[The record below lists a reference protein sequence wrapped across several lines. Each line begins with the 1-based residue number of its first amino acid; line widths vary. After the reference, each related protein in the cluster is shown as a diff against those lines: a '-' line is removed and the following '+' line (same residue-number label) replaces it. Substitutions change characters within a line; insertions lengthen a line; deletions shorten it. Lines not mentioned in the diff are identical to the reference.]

1 MYKWF
6 PNELLNKFRKIKIQ
20 LLVMKVPQ
28 NSLGLKLL
36 LCLTIFLHGQLLFV
50 PEKELLFF
58 FLPSLRSKGN
68 MQVIR
73 NLSLCGFVV
82 LSLEA

>member
-6 PNELLNKFRKIKIQ
+6 PNELLNKFRKIMIQ

-36 LCLTIFLHGQLLFV
+36 LCLTIFLLGQSLFV
-50 PEKELLFF
+50 PEKELFF

>member
-36 LCLTIFLHGQLLFV
+36 LCLTIFLHASYCLYL
-50 PEKELLFF
+50 KRSFF
-58 FLPSLRSKGN
+58 FFFSPLSK
-68 MQVIR
+68 
-73 NLSLCGFVV
+73 
-82 LSLEA
+82 E